1 MRENIPE
8 RFFLNSVKFPGM
20 KLATRALGCR
30 PAFRRGAAA
39 FPAPCSSASQRQH
52 ATRAATQLPRPGCLF
67 VVATPL
73 GNPADASPRAV
84 QTIQSAGL
92 IAAEDTRV
100 TKRLLRQLQTRS
112 HAPDG
117 SEGSSLPHIIS
128 CHEHNQAE
136 RVGVV
141 TATLRQGA
149 DVALVSDA
157 GTPLI
162 SDPGLR
168 VVAAAHDAGFRV
180 SPIPGP
186 CAAIAALSVSG
197 AAAPHGFCILG
208 FLPRQGPERLRQ
220 LAYVASE
227 RQRPIV
233 LYEAPHRLQRTLQD
247 LAAACEPAVALPQAP
262 QTNAEGVQPRKRKRV
277 QGQPASQRRASSG
290 AAVHADGVSPA
301 LDAGLG
307 TRNGGL
313 GTVARVITVC
323 RELTKTHEQVVRC
336 PSISAALASLTEVA
350 ADSASSDGSAGCF
363 QERGTLPSI
372 PCLGEFT
379 LVLHAPDASLEEETT
394 VESSETDGTGVCEA
408 NTAATRAVAS
418 DSSEVAE
425 RGDRPSPE
433 ADEGLR
439 VVEHA
444 RGTGAAAQVQT
455 SADTIA
461 EGVHLYYDLRN
472 RVPALRSSDAVAR
485 VSALTGCK
493 RRSLYAAILE
503 REAAAELE
511 RPAREAGQP
520 SPPSNRL
527 R

>member
-1 MRENIPE
+1 
-8 RFFLNSVKFPGM
+8 V
-20 KLATRALGCR
+20 
-30 PAFRRGAAA
+30 A
-39 FPAPCSSASQRQH
+39 FPAPCSSAPQRRL
-52 ATRAATQLPRPGCLF
+52 ATRAEPQPPRPGCLF

-100 TKRLLRQLQTRS
+100 TKRLLRQLQTRA

-117 SEGSSLPHIIS
+117 GEVSPLPHVIS

-168 VVAAAHDAGFRV
+168 VVAAAHDSGFRV

-220 LAYVASE
+220 LAYIASE

-233 LYEAPHRLQRTLQD
+233 LYEAPHRVQRTLHD
-247 LAAACEPAVALPQAP
+247 LVAACEPTVSLPQAP
-262 QTNAEGVQPRKRKRV
+262 RAESEAVQPRKRRRM
-277 QGQPASQRRASSG
+277 QGQSASQRRASWG
-290 AAVHADGVSPA
+290 AVTPVDGVPPPSN
-301 LDAGLG
+301 AGAE
-307 TRNGGL
+307 TRNRGL
-313 GTVARVITVC
+313 AVVARAITVC

-336 PSISAALASLTEVA
+336 PSISAALASLTEGA
-350 ADSASSDGSAGCF
+350 ADSGSSDGSVREDGA
-363 QERGTLPSI
+363 LPSI

-379 LVLHAPDASLEEETT
+379 LVLHAPDASFEEGTT
-394 VESSETDGTGVCEA
+394 DDTSETNGTALSEGK
-408 NTAATRAVAS
+408 TGATLSVTS
-418 DSSEVAE
+418 DSSEVFG
-425 RGDRPSPE
+425 RRDTHGRE
-433 ADEGLR
+433 ADDRLG
-439 VVEHA
+439 VSHPIGDA
-444 RGTGAAAQVQT
+444 GAAAQVSS
-455 SADTIA
+455 SAHTIA
-461 EGVHLYYDLRN
+461 EGVHLYYDLRA

-503 REAAAELE
+503 REAAAEVG
-511 RPAREAGQP
+511 RSGGEAVHG
-520 SPPSNRL
+520 PPSTRL
-527 R
+527 C